1 MKDRNCS
8 SLKDCG
14 EACFVGIDVSSE
26 QLDVG
31 ILPGDEFQQFGNDS
45 RGIKRLV
52 KFLGVRNVELIV
64 MEATGGYEIDVAVA
78 LHEAGL
84 PIVIANP
91 RHVRDFARSLGIL
104 AKTDKI
110 DARVL
115 SRFARDVRP
124 EIRSFPSEKERFLR
138 ELLTRRSQ
146 LVGMHTAE
154 LNRLQ
159 QARTEDI
166 KQSVQAIIDVIEK
179 QLNAIEEEIS
189 QAMQT
194 CSAYHDKNRILQ
206 SVPGIGP
213 TVSQTLL
220 IDLPELGVLNRREI
234 AALVGV
240 APINRDSGQ
249 FRGKRTT
256 WGGRSRVRSALYMAA
271 LVAARHN
278 PTIKDFYQRLRDAG
292 KPAKVALI
300 ACMRKLLTILNTMIA
315 NETPWKEVAV

>member
-8 SLKDCG
+8 SLKDRG
-14 EACFVGIDVSSE
+14 EACFVGIDISSK

-52 KFLGVRNVELIV
+52 KFLGTRNVELIV
-64 MEATGGYEIDVAVA
+64 MEATGGYEIDVTVA

-115 SRFARDVRP
+115 ARFARDVRP
-124 EIRSFPSEKERFLR
+124 QERSFPSEEERFLR

-159 QARTEDI
+159 QARSEDI
-166 KQSVQAIIDVIEK
+166 KQSVQAIIGVIKE
-179 QLNAIEEEIS
+179 QLHAVEEEIG
-189 QAMQT
+189 QVMQT
-194 CSAYHDKNRILQ
+194 CSTYHDKNRILQ
-206 SVPGIGP
+206 SAPAIGP
-213 TVSQTLL
+213 VVSQTLL
-220 IDLPELGVLNRREI
+220 IDLPELGTLNRREI
-234 AALVGV
+234 ASLVGV

-249 FRGKRTT
+249 FRGRRTT

-278 PTIKDFYQRLRDAG
+278 PTIKTFYQRLRNAG
-292 KPAKVALI
+292 KPAKVALT

-315 NETPWKEVAV
+315 NKTPWREPAV

>member
-1 MKDRNCS
+1 MKDHNYSSSENCV
-8 SLKDCG
+8 
-14 EACFVGIDVSSE
+14 EVCFVGIDVSSE

-31 ILPGDEFQQFGNDS
+31 VLPDDEFQQFRNDS

-52 KFLGVRNVELIV
+52 KFLEVRNVELIA
-64 MEATGGYEIDVAVA
+64 MEATGGYEIDAAVA
-78 LHEAGL
+78 LHAAGL
-84 PIVIANP
+84 PIVVVNP
-91 RHVRDFARSLGIL
+91 RHVRDFARSLGVL

-124 EIRSFPSEKERFLR
+124 QKRSFPSEKERFLR

-146 LVGMHTAE
+146 LVGMQSAE

-159 QARTEDI
+159 QARSEDV
-166 KQSVQAIIDVIEK
+166 KQSVQAIIDAIKK
-179 QLNAIEEEIS
+179 QLHAVEEEIS
-189 QAMQT
+189 QVMQT
-194 CSAYHDKNRILQ
+194 CSTYHDNNRILR
-206 SVPGIGP
+206 STPGIGP
-213 TVSQTLL
+213 AVSQTLL
-220 IDLPELGVLNRREI
+220 IDLPELGTLNRREI

-249 FRGKRTT
+249 FRGRRTT

-278 PTIKDFYQRLRDAG
+278 PTIKTFYQRLRNAG
-292 KPAKVALI
+292 KPAKVALT

-315 NETPWKEVAV
+315 NKTPWREVAI